1 MHLTGAYGRFGSKSL
16 CDLCVFV
23 VKNPLS
29 VPLWFKSHSQQRSNV
44 KIADRYILRELIWP
58 MLFGIAAFVSIL
70 VAGKPLMELTK
81 LAFEGVATRDVLT
94 LFLLSLPALIVLTL
108 PMSMLLSTLLGF
120 GRLSG
125 DSEMVAMYAG
135 GLSLYR
141 AMAPVLALALAVTA
155 VTVALNEAVVP
166 WSVDTANALKQR
178 IEGQV
183 KDQKEVE
190 LRLPQYNGSKLT
202 GIIRA
207 GKFAPRTGAMAN
219 VSVTY
224 FDDGQPVRIVFAK
237 SATRKDDFHWVL
249 RDGWYRDLADSSAPM
264 GYFQQW
270 NITVQQTLAEMRD
283 QSKKPTEMSMAQLR
297 RYIGAL
303 NRQGQITEIPQY
315 EVAWW
320 NHLAVPFAAVVF
332 AMIGVP
338 LGIRPQRASG
348 GLGLGLSIV
357 IIFLY
362 WVVWDYSSKLGG
374 LGTLPPF
381 IASWL
386 ANILGIGVGGALLA
400 RAPK

>member
-1 MHLTGAYGRFGSKSL
+1 
-16 CDLCVFV
+16 
-23 VKNPLS
+23 
-29 VPLWFKSHSQQRSNV
+29 V
-44 KIADRYILRELIWP
+44 KIADRYIFRELIWP

-70 VAGKPLMELTK
+70 VAGRPLMELTK
-81 LAFEGVATRDVLT
+81 LAFEGVPTSDVFK

-125 DSEMVAMYAG
+125 NSEMVAMYAG

-141 AMAPVLALALAVTA
+141 ATVPVLFLALVITGVTI
-155 VTVALNEAVVP
+155 ALNEKVVP
-166 WSVDTANALKQR
+166 WSIDTAAALRTR

-183 KDQKEVE
+183 KTQKEVE
-190 LRLPQYNGSKLT
+190 LRLPQYNNTKLT

-207 GKFAPRTGAMAN
+207 DRFAPRTGAMEN

-224 FDDGQPVRIVFAK
+224 FDTGEPTRIVFAK
-237 SATRKDDFHWVL
+237 SATRKDDLHWIL
-249 RDGWYRDLADSSAPM
+249 RDGWYHDLKPDAKTPT
-264 GYFQQW
+264 GYFQEW
-270 NITVQQTLAEMRD
+270 DITIQQTLAEMRD

-297 RYIGAL
+297 RYIAVL

-332 AMIGVP
+332 ALIGVP

-357 IIFLY
+357 IIFAY
-362 WVVWDYSSKLGG
+362 WVVWDYSSKIGG

-381 IASWL
+381 VASWL
-386 ANILGIGVGGALLA
+386 ANIMGLGIGGFLLA

>member
-1 MHLTGAYGRFGSKSL
+1 
-16 CDLCVFV
+16 
-23 VKNPLS
+23 
-29 VPLWFKSHSQQRSNV
+29 
-44 KIADRYILRELIWP
+44 

-94 LFLLSLPALIVLTL
+94 LFFLSLPALIVLTL

-141 AMAPVLALALAVTA
+141 AMVPVLALALAVTA
-155 VTVALNEAVVP
+155 ATIALNEAVVP
-166 WSVDTANALKQR
+166 WSIDTANALKQR

-183 KDQKEVE
+183 KEQNEVE
-190 LRLPQYNGSKLT
+190 LRLPQYNGTKLT

-207 GKFAPRTGAMAN
+207 SRFAPRTGAMSDI
-219 VSVTY
+219 SVTY
-224 FDDGQPVRIVFAK
+224 YDHGEPVRMVFAK
-237 SATRKDDFHWVL
+237 SATRKDDFHWLL
-249 RDGWYRDLADSSAPM
+249 RNGWYRDLRPNADTPT
-264 GYFQQW
+264 GYFESW
-270 NITVQQTLAEMRD
+270 TITIQQTLADMRD

-297 RYIGAL
+297 RYIGTL
-303 NRQGQITEIPQY
+303 NRQGQITDVPQY

-381 IASWL
+381 LASWL
-386 ANILGIGVGGALLA
+386 ANIMGVGIGAALLA